1 MEHESNKAVN
11 AGGGVIN
18 TFMFFLELDC
28 DTAFSDGIGSEAGV
42 CVVYVLWS
50 HLLYDCC
57 LSDHDLCKQYILHSG
72 ARKGIQATLNPD
84 KHFACK

>member
-1 MEHESNKAVN
+1 MNQTGN
-11 AGGGVIN
+11 AGGGVNN

-28 DTAFSDGIGSEAGV
+28 DTAASDSIGSDAGV
-42 CVVYVLWS
+42 RVVHVLWS

-57 LSDHDLCKQYILHSG
+57 LSDLDLCKHYILHSG

-84 KHFACK
+84 KHFTCK